1 MKKNALMIFG
11 LMMLAVAL
19 VARADGQ
26 LEPAKPAPA
35 EKHSEKPAKK
45 EKASAKKTKP
55 AAAKPAAPAT
65 ISEKPVVLSP
75 GAATIVGKN
84 VNVRGKASF
93 KGEVI
98 TKLQNSDSV
107 TVIEQ
112 VILSKPKAGEPS
124 NWAKIAYPTSAHVWV
139 HNSYITAEKT
149 VKPKKLNVRSGAGEN
164 YSVVG
169 TLEHGTAVKEIS
181 TKGSWTEIEAPANA
195 FAFVAATFIQQAPGG
210 PEVPPVLVI
219 QPPEPT
225 SSTVTNE
232 PIIATN
238 PTDIGNTNA
247 NAEPTPVVTNDPHAA
262 APPAVIEEVLVPR
275 TVSHE
280 GIVRR
285 SVSIQAP
292 TEYALY
298 AKENN
303 KLINYLYTPTAVLDI
318 SRYYGRHIIVN
329 GQEGLDERWVNTP
342 VLTIQKIYVVTE

>member
-11 LMMLAVAL
+11 MMMLAVAL

-26 LEPAKPAPA
+26 LDSAKPAA
-35 EKHSEKPAKK
+35 VEKKSEKPAKK
-45 EKASAKKTKP
+45 AKAKP
-55 AAAKPAAPAT
+55 SAAKPASPAT
-65 ISEKPVVLSP
+65 ITEKPVVLSP
-75 GAATIVGKN
+75 GAATIAGKN

-93 KGEVI
+93 NGEVI
-98 TKLQNSDSV
+98 TKLQNGDSV

-124 NWAKIAYPTSAHVWV
+124 NWAKIAYPASAHVWV
-139 HNSYITAEKT
+139 HSSYLNADKT

-164 YSVVG
+164 YSIVG
-169 TLEHGTAVKEIS
+169 TLEQGVAVKEVS
-181 TKGSWTEIEAPANA
+181 TKENWTQIEAPASA
-195 FAFVAATFIQQAPGG
+195 FAFVAAMFIQQAPGG
-210 PEVPPVLVI
+210 PDAVSPVVVI

-225 SSTVTNE
+225 TTSVGNE
-232 PIIATN
+232 PVIATT
-238 PTDIGNTNA
+238 PTDVGNTNA
-247 NAEPTPVVTNDPHAA
+247 TAEPTPVVAVNPTAA
-262 APPAVIEEVLVPR
+262 APPAVIEEILVPR

-303 KLINYLYTPTAVLDI
+303 KLINYLFTPTAVLDI
-318 SRYYGRHIIVN
+318 SRYYGRHIIVS

>member
-1 MKKNALMIFG
+1 MKKNALIIFG
-11 LMMLAVAL
+11 MMMLAVVL

-26 LEPAKPAPA
+26 LDGDKTASAA
-35 EKHSEKPAKK
+35 KPAKK
-45 EKASAKKTKP
+45 AKAS
-55 AAAKPAAPAT
+55 AAKPAAPAAIT
-65 ISEKPVVLSP
+65 EKPVVLSP
-75 GAATIVGKN
+75 GAATIAGKN

-98 TKLQNSDSV
+98 TKLQNGDSV

-124 NWAKIAYPTSAHVWV
+124 NWAKIAYPASAHVWV
-139 HNSYITAEKT
+139 HSSYLNADKT

-164 YSVVG
+164 YSIVG
-169 TLEHGTAVKEIS
+169 TLEQGTAVKEIS
-181 TKGSWTEIEAPANA
+181 TKENWTQIEAPASA
-195 FAFVAATFIQQAPGG
+195 FAYVAAMFIQQAPSA
-210 PEVPPVLVI
+210 PDAVPTIVSI

-225 SSTVTNE
+225 TTSVTDG
-232 PIIATN
+232 PIVAANT
-238 PTDIGNTNA
+238 TDVGNTNA
-247 NAEPTPVVTNDPHAA
+247 NAEPIPAVVQDATGATP
-262 APPAVIEEVLVPR
+262 PPAVIEEVLVPR

-292 TEYALY
+292 TEFALY

-318 SRYYGRHIIVN
+318 SRYYGRHIIVS
-329 GQEGLDERWVNTP
+329 GQEGLDERWINTP